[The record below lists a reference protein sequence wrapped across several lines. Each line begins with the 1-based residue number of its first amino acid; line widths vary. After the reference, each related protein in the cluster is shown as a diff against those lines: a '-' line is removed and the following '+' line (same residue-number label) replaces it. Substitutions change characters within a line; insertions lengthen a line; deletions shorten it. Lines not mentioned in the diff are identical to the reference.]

1 MTTIAEAFVVVVV
14 CFVLD
19 NAWGVSIQR
28 PIVIMIIIIN
38 NNVGLLYIVVFI
50 PLYIIFSHL
59 RTYELIMLYTSRE
72 DIVRMF
78 NGY

>member
-1 MTTIAEAFVVVVV
+1 MTTIVEAFVVVVV

-19 NAWGVSIQR
+19 NAWGEWVVSIQR
-28 PIVIMIIIIN
+28 LIVIMIN

-59 RTYELIMLYTSRE
+59 RTYEFIMLYTSRE